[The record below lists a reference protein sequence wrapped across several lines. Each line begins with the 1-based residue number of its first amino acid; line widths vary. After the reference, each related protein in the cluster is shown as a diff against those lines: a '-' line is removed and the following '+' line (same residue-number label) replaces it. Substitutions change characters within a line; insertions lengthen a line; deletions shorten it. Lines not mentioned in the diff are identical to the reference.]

1 MRLTGTEDT
10 DLMLDANGQP
20 VVDASGTPQIVRDRE
35 CWIQDIRCEMLTEE
49 GELFYEDEEGKEAY
63 GYGLF
68 EFVNAE
74 DDIAGELQAR
84 IIEKLSKR
92 TYIDESSIAV
102 EVDMKSSKRTNITV
116 SFSQQDSR
124 DVSSIEIDVDG
135 SEVYVE

>member
-1 MRLTGTEDT
+1 MRLAGTEDT
-10 DLMLDANGQP
+10 DIMLDANGQP
-20 VVDASGTPQIVRDRE
+20 VVDASGTPQIVRNRE

-102 EVDMKSSKRTNITV
+102 EVDVKSSKRTNIAV

-124 DVSSIEIDVDG
+124 DVNSIEIDVDG